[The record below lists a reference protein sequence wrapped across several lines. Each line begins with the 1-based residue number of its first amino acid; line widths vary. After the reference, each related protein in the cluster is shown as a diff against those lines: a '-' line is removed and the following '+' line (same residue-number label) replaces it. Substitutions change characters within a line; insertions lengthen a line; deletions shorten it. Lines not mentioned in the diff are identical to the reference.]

1 MSRVVIAGAGI
12 SGLAVAH
19 ALRREAPDAEVI
31 VLEAADRPGGNI
43 RSEMVDGY
51 LCERGADGFLDSAPD
66 TLALIEDIG
75 LGHRVL
81 RSRDAARRRFIFRRG
96 RLLEV
101 PMAPAAFA
109 TTRLLSSGGKLRVA
123 MEPLARRRPERDES
137 IYDFAARRIGHEAAA
152 VMVGSMVSG
161 IFAGDAHALSL
172 RACFPKMWEM
182 EGEYGSLVRAMIA
195 RRNQRRREDG
205 MGSPAGTL
213 TSFTGGME
221 DLIRGLA
228 ASLGERVRLSTPAVA
243 LRPRSR
249 DRYALRPVGARR
261 FTVLA
266 GDRPIEADAVV
277 LAGAASQSA
286 DLVRPFDQGLA
297 SALSS
302 IPSAPIAVVSLGYDE
317 QALAADRGPLN
328 GFGFLVPRGEGP
340 RILGSLWETSI
351 YSGRAPA
358 GKALLRVMVG
368 GATDPEA
375 VDLDDAQL
383 VAVVRSDLA
392 ATMGLRVA
400 PEFVHVVRHRRGIP
414 QYTIGHRAR
423 LARIEAMLQGHP
435 GLFLAGNSY
444 EGVAINAC
452 IEAAPRIAARVA
464 DQLRTEQ
471 LVARHELSVG

>member
-1 MSRVVIAGAGI
+1 MSRVVITGAGI
-12 SGLAVAH
+12 SGLAIAH
-19 ALRREAPDAEVI
+19 ALRREAPHTEIV
-31 VLEAADRPGGNI
+31 VLEGADRPGGNI
-43 RSEMVDGY
+43 RSEVVDGY

-66 TLALIEDIG
+66 TLALIEAIG
-75 LGHRVL
+75 LGPRVM

-96 RLLEV
+96 RLHEV
-101 PMAPAAFA
+101 PMGPGAFA
-109 TTRLLSSGGKLRVA
+109 ATGLLSFGGKLRVA

-161 IFAGDAHALSL
+161 IFAGDAHTLSL
-172 RACFPKMWEM
+172 RACFPKMWDM
-182 EGEYGSLVRAMIA
+182 EAEYGGLVRAMIA

-205 MGSPAGTL
+205 LGSPAGTL
-213 TSFTGGME
+213 TSFAGGME

-228 ASLGERVRLSTPAVA
+228 AALGDRLRLATPAAA
-243 LRPRSR
+243 LRARAR

-277 LAGAASQSA
+277 LAGAASRSA

-302 IPSAPIAVVSLGYDE
+302 IPTAPLAVVSLGYHE
-317 QALAADRGPLN
+317 AALAADRGPLN

-340 RILGSLWETSI
+340 RILGALWETSI

-358 GKALLRVMVG
+358 GKALLRVMIG
-368 GATDPEA
+368 GATDPDA
-375 VDLDDAQL
+375 VDLD
-383 VAVVRSDLA
+383 VAELTEIVRSDLA

-400 PEFVHVVRHRRGIP
+400 PEFVHIVRHRRGIP

-423 LARIEAMLQGHP
+423 LARIDAMLQGHP

-444 EGVAINAC
+444 QGVAVNAC
-452 IEAAPRIAARVA
+452 VEAAPRIAARVA
-464 DQLRTEQ
+464 DHLRTEQ
-471 LVARHELSVG
+471 LVARHELAAR

>member
-12 SGLAVAH
+12 SGLAIAQ
-19 ALRREAPDAEVI
+19 ALRRETPGAEII
-31 VLEAADRPGGNI
+31 VLEGSDRAGGHI
-43 RSEMVDGY
+43 RSEMLDGY

-75 LGHRVL
+75 LGHRVM
-81 RSRDAARRRFIFRRG
+81 RSRDTARRRFVFRRG
-96 RLLEV
+96 RLHEV
-101 PMAPAAFA
+101 PMATSAFA
-109 TTRLLSSGGKLRVA
+109 TTRLLSLRGKLRVA
-123 MEPLARRRPERDES
+123 LEPLARRRPERDES
-137 IYDFAARRIGHEAAA
+137 IYDFAARRIGQEAAG

-205 MGSPAGTL
+205 IGSPTGTL

-221 DLIRGLA
+221 DLVRGLA
-228 ASLGERVRLSTPAVA
+228 ASLGDRVRLSTPASA
-243 LRPRSR
+243 LRPRAR
-249 DRYALRPVGARR
+249 DRYTLRPVGARR

-286 DLVRPFDQGLA
+286 DLVRPFDHALA
-297 SALSS
+297 SLLSS
-302 IPSAPIAVVSLGYDE
+302 MPTAPVAVVSLGYDE
-317 QALAADRGPLN
+317 AALTADRGPLN

-340 RILGSLWETSI
+340 RILGALWETSI

-375 VDLDDAQL
+375 VDFDDDQL
-383 VAVVRSDLA
+383 VSAVRSDLTA
-392 ATMGLRVA
+392 IMGLRVA
-400 PEFVHVVRHRRGIP
+400 PEFVHIVRHRRGIP
-414 QYTIGHRAR
+414 QYTVGHLAR
-423 LARIEAMLQGHP
+423 LGRIDAMLQGHP

-444 EGVAINAC
+444 QGVAVNAC
-452 IEAAPRIAARVA
+452 VEAAPRVAARVA
-464 DQLRTEQ
+464 DHLRTEQ
-471 LVARHELSVG
+471 LVARHELAAR